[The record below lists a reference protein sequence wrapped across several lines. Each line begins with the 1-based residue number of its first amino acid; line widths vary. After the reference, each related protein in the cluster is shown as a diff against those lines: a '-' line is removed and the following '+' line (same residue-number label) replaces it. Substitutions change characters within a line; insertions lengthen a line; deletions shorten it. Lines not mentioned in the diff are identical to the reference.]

1 MDPELFRHP
10 HQIRKRIGMHLAH
23 DPSAMNLDGE
33 FSNVQF
39 CCNLL
44 VQQPRNHLLHDFLLA
59 RGRRFVPL
67 SQVMYLRVYLSSA
80 AIALDGFLDCL
91 QEFFVIERL
100 GEKFNRSRGGFV
112 ARAR

>member
-1 MDPELFRHP
+1 
-10 HQIRKRIGMHLAH
+10 
-23 DPSAMNLDGE
+23 
-33 FSNVQF
+33 
-39 CCNLL
+39 
-44 VQQPRNHLLHDFLLA
+44 
-59 RGRRFVPL
+59 
-67 SQVMYLRVYLSSA
+67 MYLRVYLSSA